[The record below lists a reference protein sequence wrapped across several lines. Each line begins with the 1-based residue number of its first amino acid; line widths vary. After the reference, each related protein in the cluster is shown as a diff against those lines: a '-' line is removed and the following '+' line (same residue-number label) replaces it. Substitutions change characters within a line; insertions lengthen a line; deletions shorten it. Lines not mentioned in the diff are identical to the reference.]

1 LFELVLLAVGQVMSL
16 IATRQLE
23 DVRTGNSVVVS
34 LNAPE
39 QQPDGVWECRYTISE
54 LGLAPFNGRAFG
66 EDGFQAIALALE
78 AIRIDLRDMGRKF
91 SWLGGEPGITGF
103 SRVPYLFG
111 SKLVEELEAH
121 IDARVD
127 QFSEEA
133 AAGLHGPPF
142 SDSVKTE
149 S

>member
-1 LFELVLLAVGQVMSL
+1 MRL

-23 DVRTGNSVVVS
+23 DVETGNTIVVS

-39 QQPDGVWECRYTISE
+39 RQPDGVWECRYTISE
-54 LGLAPFNGRAFG
+54 LDHAPLTGGAFG

-78 AIRIDLRDMGRKF
+78 AIRIDLRETGRKF

-103 SRVPYLFG
+103 SRVPYHFG

-127 QFSEEA
+127 KFSEEA
-133 AAGLHGPPF
+133 AAGLHGPPPF
-142 SDSVKTE
+142 SDR
-149 S
+149 